1 MRRGCVAFLALAIV
15 AVVLVGCGRFGG
27 ERRDPWRVQAEEA
40 CLASKL
46 VVPSAYMS
54 RVSEIEGP
62 GACGITYPFKVSA
75 FAGGSVALSSRVT
88 LGCPM
93 IPEIDGWIDD
103 TLQPAAEMYLGTS
116 VAEIRAGTYSC
127 RGRNGQ
133 PGAKISEHAFGNA
146 IDIMSFKLADGRVI
160 SVQKGWHGAPDEQD
174 FLRET
179 FLGACRHFTTVLAPG
194 SNVFHYDHMHLDLA
208 RHDPRGRRRICQP
221 VIKFEPRLDP
231 DRTAERPASRPRPAL
246 RPLPEPEAPL
256 EPLDDQDPYEAS
268 RGDTPAPRV
277 ASAPASM
284 PPAQPVARGPYV
296 PPPMQASPRAY
307 GQTALPGGMPPSG
320 GAPMSGGTPSGG
332 TMPRY
337 AGTPGGP
344 AVIPPGQ
351 RPPPITAAP
360 AYRAAAGAPIVL
372 QPRLYEGADLD

>member
-27 ERRDPWRVQAEEA
+27 EGRDPWRVQAEEA

-46 VVPSAYMS
+46 VAPSAYMS
-54 RVSEIEGP
+54 RASEIEGP

-75 FAGGSVALSSRVT
+75 FAGGSVQMSSRVT

-146 IDIMSFKLADGRVI
+146 IDIISFKLADGRVI
-160 SVQKGWHGAPDEQD
+160 SVEKGWHGAPEEQD

-194 SNVFHYDHMHLDLA
+194 SNVFHYNHMHLDLA

-231 DRTAERPASRPRPAL
+231 DRTAERPAPRPRPAL

-256 EPLDDQDPYEAS
+256 EPLDDEDPYEVS
-268 RGDTPAPRV
+268 RGGAALAPRV
-277 ASAPASM
+277 VSAPAYS
-284 PPAQPVARGPYV
+284 PPAPPVARAPYGP
-296 PPPMQASPRAY
+296 PQIQAAPRAY
-307 GQTALPGGMPPSG
+307 GQMAPMGGAPPSG
-320 GAPMSGGTPSGG
+320 GT
-332 TMPRY
+332 TPRY

-351 RPPPITAAP
+351 RPPPIAAAP
-360 AYRAAAGAPIVL
+360 AYHAPAASGAPIVL
-372 QPRLYEGADLD
+372 QPRLYEDPDLD

>member
-1 MRRGCVAFLALAIV
+1 MRRGCVAFLALALI

-46 VVPSAYMS
+46 VTPSAYMS
-54 RVSEIEGP
+54 RTSEIEGP

-75 FAGGSVALSSRVT
+75 FAGGSVAMSSKVT

-103 TLQPAAEMYLGTS
+103 TLQPAAEMYLGTT

-160 SVQKGWHGAPDEQD
+160 TVEKGWHGAPEEQD

-194 SNVFHYDHMHLDLA
+194 SNVFHYNHMHLDLA

-221 VIKFEPRLDP
+221 TIKFEPRLDP
-231 DRTAERPASRPRPAL
+231 DRTAERPAARPRPAL
-246 RPLPEPEAPL
+246 RPPPEPEAPL
-256 EPLDDQDPYEAS
+256 EPLDDEDPYEAA
-268 RGDTPAPRV
+268 RGDGSAPRV
-277 ASAPASM
+277 AAAPVS
-284 PPAQPVARGPYV
+284 PALPVSRDPYV
-296 PPPMQASPRAY
+296 PPPIQAAPRSY
-307 GQTALPGGMPPSG
+307 GQMAPVGGRTSPGG
-320 GAPMSGGTPSGG
+320 ATPSGN

-344 AVIPPGQ
+344 TVIPPGQ
-351 RPPPITAAP
+351 RTPTVGTPP
-360 AYRAAAGAPIVL
+360 AYRAPPSAGAPIVL
-372 QPRLYEGADLD
+372 QPRLYEGVDLD

>member
-1 MRRGCVAFLALAIV
+1 MRRGCVAFLAFALIA
-15 AVVLVGCGRFGG
+15 AVLVGCGRFGG

-46 VVPSAYMS
+46 VTPSAYMS

-103 TLQPAAEMYLGTS
+103 TLQPAAEMYLGTT

-146 IDIMSFKLADGRVI
+146 IDIMSFKLVDGRVI
-160 SVQKGWHGAPDEQD
+160 SVEKGWHGAPEEQD

-194 SNVFHYDHMHLDLA
+194 SNVFHYNHMHLDLA

-221 VIKFEPRLDP
+221 TIKFEPRLDP
-231 DRTAERPASRPRPAL
+231 DRTAERSAPRPRPAL
-246 RPLPEPEAPL
+246 RPLSEPEAPL
-256 EPLDDQDPYEAS
+256 DPLDDEDPYEAS
-268 RGDTPAPRV
+268 RGGDAAAPRV
-277 ASAPASM
+277 AAAPIAS
-284 PPAQPVARGPYV
+284 PVQPIVRGPYV
-296 PPPMQASPRAY
+296 PSPTRAAPRAY
-307 GQTALPGGMPPSG
+307 DQMTPT
-320 GAPMSGGTPSGG
+320 GGTAPIGSP
-332 TMPRY
+332 MPRY

-344 AVIPPGQ
+344 TVIPPGQ
-351 RPPPITAAP
+351 RPLPIAAAP
-360 AYRAAAGAPIVL
+360 ASRVPPSSDAPIVL
-372 QPRLYEGADLD
+372 QPRLYKGADLD